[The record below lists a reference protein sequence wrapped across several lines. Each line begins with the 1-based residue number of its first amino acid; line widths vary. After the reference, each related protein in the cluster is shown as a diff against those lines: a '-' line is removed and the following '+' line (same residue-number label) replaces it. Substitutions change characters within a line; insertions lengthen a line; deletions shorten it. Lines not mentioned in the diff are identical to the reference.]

1 MRAFRMVHLA
11 DRAAEPTYRIDDIH
25 DEDGFR
31 RIPSMLADQYDPAHI
46 APMIDVADV
55 DLFGNRSLKLTHDS
69 IRGVR
74 LDAELARK
82 TLHCA
87 ETLWGYRVHLQ
98 ERDSE
103 SGRVLAEHVSS

>member
-1 MRAFRMVHLA
+1 MVHLA
-11 DRAAEPTYRIDDIH
+11 DRSAEPTYRVNEIH

-31 RIPSMLADQYDPAHI
+31 RIASLLAEQYDPAHI

-55 DLFGNRSLKLTHDS
+55 DLFGNRALKLVHES
-69 IRGVR
+69 LRGAR

-82 TLHCA
+82 TLLYA

-103 SGRVLAEHVSS
+103 TGRVLAEHASS